1 MTFDI
6 SHEVIEESRWTRANT
21 WTFVSFAI
29 GVMMQASFYSWAY
42 LATGWYTIAVTNAAF
57 TYLLLVWPGI
67 FFIVGIVFM
76 GVLAD
81 RIGRKTAFFVTMGL
95 YFLSALGILLAFNYY
110 LVLVF
115 IALSQIA
122 GGGETN
128 TVIAAI
134 PEMFPTR
141 IRAKVLYLVYSFV
154 SIGPAIFAAID
165 FLSISSQITFQRE
178 LVAASA
184 MPLLVI
190 LLASRYKMP
199 ESIRWLEAK
208 GRKRDAGATAQKY
221 YGVGPSP
228 ARSSS
233 VATDAGNAGT
243 PATTSARLV
252 APLKSPSIS
261 LRLVAI
267 TCMTIANVIGFGL
280 FVFSM
285 GPIYF
290 SSITSQIIFVSD
302 AIEAVVT
309 IAFAFYVDRISR
321 RWNIFGFYIGTLVMA
336 VVIAGT
342 VSQWSTSVDLFWA
355 YVGVFNVFLALG
367 YAALNTLKGE
377 IWPTG
382 RRALYTGA
390 VRIVAYTLNVPA
402 TLALA
407 YLDITGFAYL
417 NVLLWVVGVAG
428 ALIWLRYGRETGRY
442 SSVTVASQEENA

>member
-6 SHEVIEESRWTRANT
+6 SHKVIEESKWTKANT
-21 WTFVSFAI
+21 WTFVSFAV

-42 LATGWYTIAVTNAAF
+42 LATGWYSIAVTNTAF
-57 TYLLLVWPGI
+57 KYLLLVWPSV
-67 FFIVGIVFM
+67 FFIVGIIFM

-81 RIGRKTAFFVTMGL
+81 RIGRKTAFFITMAL
-95 YFLSALGILLAFNYY
+95 YFLSAVGILLSFNYY

-115 IALSQIA
+115 LALSQIA

-128 TVIAAI
+128 TVIAAV

-141 IRAKVLYLVYSFV
+141 IRAKILYLIYSFV

-165 FLSISSQITFQRE
+165 FLSISSQVTFQRE

-184 MPLLVI
+184 VPLLVI
-190 LLASRYKMP
+190 LLISRYKMP

-208 GRKRDAGATAQKY
+208 GRKSDAGSTALKY
-221 YGVGPSP
+221 YGTNPSQ

-233 VATDAGNAGT
+233 VAEDAGNAG
-243 PATTSARLV
+243 PSVV
-252 APLKSPSIS
+252 ASLKSPSIP
-261 LRLVAI
+261 LRLVAV
-267 TCMTIANVIGFGL
+267 TCMTVANVIGFGL

-285 GPIYF
+285 GPVYF

-302 AIEAVVT
+302 TIEAIVT

-321 RWNIFGFYIGTLVMA
+321 RWNVFGFYLGTLVFA
-336 VVIAGT
+336 LIITAT
-342 VSQWSTSVDLFWA
+342 VGEWSTSVNLFWA
-355 YVGVFNVFLALG
+355 YVAVFNVFLALG
-367 YAALNTLKGE
+367 FAALNTLKGE

-382 RRALYTGA
+382 RRALFTGS

-417 NVLLWVVGVAG
+417 NVLLWTVGVIG
-428 ALIWLRYGRETGRY
+428 ALIWLRYGRETGHY
-442 SSVTVASQEENA
+442 TSVTVASQEENV